1 MYFKG
6 SHLDIFFINYDVFLS
21 RKVVLTLAN
30 GADPDEVQH
39 YAAFYLGLHGL
50 LNYPFRFFSVYR
62 GFRSIQTVQL
72 SKTLRPPFENSK

>member
-30 GADPDEVQH
+30 GADPDDVQH
-39 YAAFYLGLHGL
+39 YAAFYLGLHACQITRLGFFQYTEGL
-50 LNYPFRFFSVYR
+50 EAYR
-62 GFRSIQTVQL
+62 QSSSQRL
-72 SKTLRPPFENSK
+72 